1 MSLADVCA
9 ELGDVARAEELY
21 ALMRSYSGMMVGPF
35 LVTICQGAADR
46 ALGTLS
52 TVLRRWDE
60 ANEHFASA
68 VRLEEACQAPPLLA
82 FTLQCWGAML
92 LQRNGPGDRDR
103 ARELLTR
110 ATSTAERFGMLE
122 LARRAEQLAA
132 SAGLSGD
139 PSQKPATEQ

>member
-1 MSLADVCA
+1 
-9 ELGDVARAEELY
+9 
-21 ALMRSYSGMMVGPF
+21 
-35 LVTICQGAADR
+35 
-46 ALGTLS
+46 
-52 TVLRRWDE
+52 
-60 ANEHFASA
+60 
-68 VRLEEACQAPPLLA
+68 LLA